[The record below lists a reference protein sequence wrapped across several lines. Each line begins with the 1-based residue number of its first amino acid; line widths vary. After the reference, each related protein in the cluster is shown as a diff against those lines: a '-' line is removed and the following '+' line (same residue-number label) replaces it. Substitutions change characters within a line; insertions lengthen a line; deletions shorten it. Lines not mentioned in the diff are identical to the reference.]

1 MTTKTQNETY
11 DVDLFV
17 IGAGSGGVRAAR
29 IAAGHGA
36 RVKVAEEYRI
46 GGTCVIRG
54 CVPKKLFVYAAR
66 FPQEFK
72 DSAGFGWSVGEPTF
86 DWATLIANKDVEIDR
101 LENAYRTN
109 LEKTGAEIVP
119 QRATI
124 EGPHEV
130 RLADGTLL
138 TARYILVATG
148 GRPNLGLDI
157 PGRHLGIT
165 SNEAFHLKTLPK
177 SIVIQGAGYIALE
190 FAGLFAALGSK
201 VTVVH
206 RGKGLLRDF
215 DDEVADR
222 LCTAMSGHGVTF
234 EFGVTIDAID
244 QLDECKRIRLN
255 DGRILNADEV
265 MLAIG
270 RVPNTIGVGL
280 ENAGVHLDMA
290 GAIAVDE
297 NSRTNVPSIY
307 AVGDVTNRVNLT
319 PIAIREGH
327 AFADTVFG
335 DNPWIVDHSLVPTA
349 VFSEPEIGV
358 VGLTEAQARA
368 KGHRLDIYKADF
380 RSLKATLSGSK
391 ERFFMKLIVD
401 QTTQLVLGVHLM
413 GEGAAEMIQMVGIA
427 LTVGATKADF
437 DRTIAL
443 HPSTAEEMVTL
454 RVKHP
459 SSDQPAEVARVA
471 V

>member
-1 MTTKTQNETY
+1 MTTQTY

-29 IAAGHGA
+29 IAAGYGA
-36 RVKVAEEYRI
+36 RVKIAEEYRV

-72 DSAGFGWSVGEPTF
+72 DSAGFGWTVGEPSF
-86 DWATLIANKDVEIDR
+86 DWATLIANKDREIDR
-101 LENAYRTN
+101 LEGAYRSN
-109 LEKTGAEIVP
+109 VEKSGAEIVP

-130 RLADGTLL
+130 RLADGTRV

-157 PGRHLGIT
+157 PGRDLGIT
-165 SNEAFHLKTLPK
+165 SNEAFHLKKLPER
-177 SIVIQGAGYIALE
+177 IVIQGAGYIALE

-206 RGKGLLRDF
+206 RGKALLRDF
-215 DDEVADR
+215 DDEIAER
-222 LCTAMSGHGVTF
+222 LATAMAGHGVTF

-244 QLDECKRIRLN
+244 QMDDCKRVRLN
-255 DGRILNADEV
+255 DGRVLLADEV

-280 ENAGVHLDMA
+280 ENAGVELDMA

-297 NSRTNVPSIY
+297 TSRTNIPSIY

-319 PIAIREGH
+319 PVAIREGH

-335 DNPWIVDHSLVPTA
+335 NNPWTVDHSLVPTA
-349 VFSEPEIGV
+349 VFTEPEIGV

-368 KGHRLDIYKADF
+368 KGHKLDIYKADF

-401 QTTQLVLGVHLM
+401 QASQLMLGVHLM
-413 GEGAAEMIQMVGIA
+413 GEGAAEMIQIVGIA
-427 LTVGATKADF
+427 MTVGATKADF

-459 SSDQPAEVARVA
+459 TSDQPAEVARVA